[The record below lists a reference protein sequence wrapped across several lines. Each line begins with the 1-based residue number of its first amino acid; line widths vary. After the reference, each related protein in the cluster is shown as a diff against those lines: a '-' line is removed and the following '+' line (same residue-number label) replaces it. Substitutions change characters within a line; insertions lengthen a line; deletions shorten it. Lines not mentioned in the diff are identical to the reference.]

1 MAEHLT
7 RHLLNHNPKRCKRNL
22 TKPRKSNMG
31 NRQEQKAEEDVAKKT
46 SLRPYKRQISTDQND
61 YCFEWGRVSPPP
73 SDFACLT

>member
-22 TKPRKSNMG
+22 TKPRK
-31 NRQEQKAEEDVAKKT
+31 AEEDVAKKT
-46 SLRPYKRQISTDQND
+46 SLRPYKPQISNDQND